1 MQTCCRSGPLFPDFT
16 YFTIHLNFTTG
27 DDLQGFRNY
36 DINRVDAISKGE
48 FRRVVE
54 AFAVPLTTEQFESVV
69 AKVPTDKSGALLYV
83 DFLDKFY
90 GRDKP
95 SKDEWVNA
103 SFR

>member
-1 MQTCCRSGPLFPDFT
+1 M
-16 YFTIHLNFTTG
+16 
-27 DDLQGFRNY
+27 
-36 DINRVDAISKGE
+36 DAISKGE